1 MKWVKILI
9 GFFAG
14 LLLLLFLFTGAWLY
28 LFVLK
33 DLPSI
38 QELKNLEPTKLT
50 TVVAADGKVIGCYPP
65 DGFVIMEGKDIP
77 ARLKQA
83 FISAEDSSF
92 YKHAGFDI
100 KRIASALIADIRANS
115 YVQGAS
121 TITQQVIRS
130 YLLSRE
136 KRMSRKLKEIVLA
149 LRIEKTLTKDQI
161 LDLYLNRVYL
171 GSGAYGVGAA
181 SLRYFNKECRELTL
195 AEMAMIA
202 GVAPAPG
209 KYSPLNDFLA
219 AKKRQA
225 YVLSRMVTEG
235 YITEVEAMDALKEP
249 LAIKG
254 EAMAQ
259 FSTYPYV
266 TDYVKSIL
274 VEKYGEDILEKGVNV
289 QTSISPRLEDAAIQA
304 VRKGVIDI
312 EMRLGV
318 YRGPVQGL
326 SASDKDRILAFQ
338 QNLLAWQGPKL
349 YQLYWGRVQTVS
361 PLLVD
366 IGDRNVELGPECY
379 SWITPKGKWRP
390 TAALTPGDMVRLCST
405 PDGFILFQEPKVQA
419 LLVAF
424 DLETGG
430 TLALVGGVDY
440 NQSQFNRAVYAKRQ
454 SGSAIKP
461 FIYAAA
467 IDKGYTPST
476 IIFDSPVAYQA
487 AGEEEVWQP
496 RNFENKFY
504 GATTLRA
511 GLVLSRNVVTV
522 KVLRDIG
529 IDYALAYLK
538 KFDMGTAF
546 PRDLS
551 LGLGSGVVVPYS
563 FIRAY
568 GALASYGLAFDPF
581 LIQNVTQPGVGT
593 LFSVTLLN
601 TPQPAPAPALGVSVN
616 TTGLGTL
623 PDATEPEPAE
633 TGTAIEPS
641 PAFPSRARVISEQT
655 AYIITNILCDAV
667 RTGTGYRAK
676 ALGRPVAG
684 KTGTSDANRDAWFV
698 GYTPDVICGVWV
710 GYDDNTQSLG
720 KTDTGGTAA
729 CPIFTDFMQSAVS
742 GKPLRDF
749 RVPDGIIFSKIDA
762 ATGQPA
768 TDATTDV
775 KFEIYKGDTPAPG
788 QPQPQQQPQ
797 GQPQGPSEDQ
807 LLKEI
812 Y

>member
-1 MKWVKILI
+1 MRWVKIFI

-14 LLLLLFLFTGAWLY
+14 LLVLFLLFVGAWMY
-28 LFVLK
+28 LFVLR

-38 QELKNLEPTKLT
+38 QELRDLQPTSLT
-50 TVVAADGKVIGCYPP
+50 RVAASDGRIIGSFPP
-65 DGFVIMEGKDIP
+65 DGMIVMEGRDIP
-77 ARLKQA
+77 VRFKQA

-92 YKHAGFDI
+92 YRHAGLDL
-100 KRIASALIADIRANS
+100 KRIVSALIADIRATS

-130 YLLSRE
+130 YLLTRE
-136 KRMSRKLKEIVLA
+136 KKLSRKLKEIVLA

-181 SLRYFNKECRELTL
+181 ALRYFDKECRELTL

-209 KYSPLNDFLA
+209 KYSPLNDFPA
-219 AKKRQA
+219 ARRRQN

-235 YITEVEAMDALKEP
+235 YVTEAEAMDALKEP

-266 TDYVKSIL
+266 TDYVKSLL
-274 VEKYGEDILEKGVNV
+274 VQKYGESILGQGLKV
-289 QTSISPRLEDAAIQA
+289 QTSLSPRLEDAAIQA
-304 VRKGVIDI
+304 VRKGVIEI
-312 EMRLGV
+312 EMRLGK
-318 YRGPVQGL
+318 YHGPVQGF
-326 SASDKDRILAFQ
+326 SETDKTRMLAFQ
-338 QNLLAWQGPKL
+338 QNQLAWQGPKL
-349 YQLYWGRVQTVS
+349 YQLYWGRVQSVS

-366 IGDRNVELGPECY
+366 IGDRNVPLGPECW
-379 SWITPKGKWRP
+379 SWINPKGKWRP
-390 TAALTPGDMVRLCST
+390 TAALSPGDMVRLCST
-405 PDGFILFQEPKVQA
+405 PDGFILFQDPKVQA

-440 NQSQFNRAVYAKRQ
+440 AQSQFNRAVYAKRQ

-467 IDKGYTPST
+467 IDKGYTPSS
-476 IIFDSPVAYQA
+476 IVFDSPVAYQA
-487 AGEEEVWQP
+487 QDEEEVWQP
-496 RNFENKFY
+496 RNYGNKYY

-522 KVLRDIG
+522 KILKDIG
-529 IDYALAYLK
+529 IDYALSYLRQ
-538 KFDMGTAF
+538 FEMGTAF

-551 LGLGSGVVVPYS
+551 LALGSGVVIPYS

-568 GALASYGLAFDPF
+568 GTFASYGLAFDPY
-581 LIQNVTQPGVGT
+581 LIQSITQPGSGT
-593 LFSVTLLN
+593 LFTAPVLN
-601 TPQPAPAPALGVSVN
+601 GPPPAAPVLASTAS
-616 TTGLGTL
+616 TTGTMGPL
-623 PDATEPEPAE
+623 PDEVKEEGMTVELPPDLPARNR
-633 TGTAIEPS
+633 I
-641 PAFPSRARVISEQT
+641 ISEQT

-667 RTGTGYRAK
+667 QSGTGWRAK

-684 KTGTSDANRDAWFV
+684 KTGTSDESRDVWFV
-698 GYTPDVICGVWV
+698 GYTPDVLCGVWV
-710 GYDDNTQSLG
+710 GYDDNMESLG
-720 KTDTGGTAA
+720 KHDTGGTTA
-729 CPIFTDFMQSAVS
+729 CPIFTDFMQVAVS
-742 GKPLRDF
+742 GRPHRDF
-749 RVPDGIIFSKIDA
+749 RVPDGVVFSKIDA
-762 ATGQPA
+762 ATGMPA
-768 TDATTDV
+768 TEASENV
-775 KFEIYKGDTPAPG
+775 RFEIYKGDAAPAQQEPQETP
-788 QPQPQQQPQ
+788 
-797 GQPQGPSEDQ
+797 PQGPSEDQ
-807 LLKEI
+807 FLKEI

>member
-1 MKWVKILI
+1 MRWVKIFI

-14 LLLLLFLFTGAWLY
+14 LLVLFLLFVGAWMY
-28 LFVLK
+28 LFVLR

-38 QELKNLEPTKLT
+38 QELRDLQPTSLT
-50 TVVAADGKVIGCYPP
+50 QVAASDGRIIGSFPP
-65 DGFVIMEGKDIP
+65 DGMIVMEGRDIP
-77 ARLKQA
+77 VRFKQA

-92 YKHAGFDI
+92 YRHAGLDL
-100 KRIASALIADIRANS
+100 KRIVSALIADIRATS

-130 YLLSRE
+130 YLLTRE
-136 KRMSRKLKEIVLA
+136 KKLSRKLKEIVLA

-181 SLRYFNKECRELTL
+181 ALRYFDKECRELTL

-209 KYSPLNDFLA
+209 KYSPLNDFPA
-219 AKKRQA
+219 ARRRQN

-235 YITEVEAMDALKEP
+235 YVTEAEAMDALKEP

-266 TDYVKSIL
+266 TDYVKSLL
-274 VEKYGEDILEKGVNV
+274 VQKYGESILGQGLKV
-289 QTSISPRLEDAAIQA
+289 QTSLSPRLEDAAIQA
-304 VRKGVIDI
+304 VRKGVIEI
-312 EMRLGV
+312 EMRLGK
-318 YRGPVQGL
+318 YHGPVQGF
-326 SASDKDRILAFQ
+326 SETDKTRMLAFQ
-338 QNLLAWQGPKL
+338 QNQLAWQGPKL
-349 YQLYWGRVQTVS
+349 YQLYWGRVQSVS

-366 IGDRNVELGPECY
+366 IGDRNVPLGPECW
-379 SWITPKGKWRP
+379 SWINPKGKWRP
-390 TAALTPGDMVRLCST
+390 TAALSPGDMVRLCST
-405 PDGFILFQEPKVQA
+405 PDGFILFQDPKVQA

-440 NQSQFNRAVYAKRQ
+440 AQSQFNRAVYAKRQ

-467 IDKGYTPST
+467 IDKGYTPSS

-487 AGEEEVWQP
+487 QAEEEVWQP
-496 RNFENKFY
+496 RNYGNKYY

-522 KVLRDIG
+522 KILKDIG
-529 IDYALAYLK
+529 IDYALSYLGQ
-538 KFDMGTAF
+538 FEMGTAF

-551 LGLGSGVVVPYS
+551 LALGSGVVIPYS

-568 GALASYGLAFDPF
+568 GTFASYGLAFDPY
-581 LIQNVTQPGVGT
+581 LIQSITQPGSGT
-593 LFSVTLLN
+593 LFTAPVLN
-601 TPQPAPAPALGVSVN
+601 GPPPAAPALASTAS
-616 TTGLGTL
+616 TTGTMGPL
-623 PDATEPEPAE
+623 PDEVKDEGTTVELPPDLPARNR
-633 TGTAIEPS
+633 I
-641 PAFPSRARVISEQT
+641 ISEQT

-667 RTGTGYRAK
+667 QSGTGWRAK

-684 KTGTSDANRDAWFV
+684 KTGTSDESRDVWFV
-698 GYTPDVICGVWV
+698 GYTPDVLCGVWV
-710 GYDDNTQSLG
+710 GYDDNMESLG
-720 KTDTGGTAA
+720 KHDTGGTTA
-729 CPIFTDFMQSAVS
+729 CPIFTDFMQVAVS
-742 GKPLRDF
+742 GRPHRDF
-749 RVPDGIIFSKIDA
+749 RVPDGVVFSKIDA
-762 ATGQPA
+762 ATGMPA
-768 TDATTDV
+768 TEASENV
-775 KFEIYKGDTPAPG
+775 RFEIYKGDAAPAQQEPQETP
-788 QPQPQQQPQ
+788 
-797 GQPQGPSEDQ
+797 PQGPPEDQ
-807 LLKEI
+807 FLKEI

>member
-1 MKWVKILI
+1 MRWVKIFI

-14 LLLLLFLFTGAWLY
+14 LLVLFLLFVGAWIY

-38 QELKNLEPTKLT
+38 QELKNLEPTRLT
-50 TVVAADGKVIGCYPP
+50 TVVASDGKIIGSYPP
-65 DGFVIMEGKDIP
+65 DGMIIMEGKDIP
-77 ARLKQA
+77 VKLKQA

-92 YKHAGFDI
+92 YKHAGFDL
-100 KRIASALIADIRANS
+100 KRIVSALIVDIRANS

-130 YLLSRE
+130 YLLTRE
-136 KRMSRKLKEIVLA
+136 KRLSRKLKEIVLA

-181 SLRYFNKECRELTL
+181 SLRYFDKECRELSL

-209 KYSPLNDFLA
+209 KYSPLNDFPA

-235 YITEVEAMDALKEP
+235 YITEAEGMDALKEP

-254 EAMAQ
+254 ETLAQ
-259 FSTYPYV
+259 FTAYPYV
-266 TDYVKSIL
+266 TDYVKSLL
-274 VEKYGEDILEKGVNV
+274 VQKYGEEILTKGMKV
-289 QTSISPRLEDAAIQA
+289 QTSLSPRLEDAAIQA
-304 VRKGVIDI
+304 VRKGVIEI
-312 EMRLGV
+312 EMRLGR
-318 YRGPVQGL
+318 YRGPVQVM
-326 SASDKDRILAFQ
+326 SETDKERILAFQ
-338 QNLLAWQGPKL
+338 QNQLAWQGPKL
-349 YQLYWGRVQTVS
+349 YQLYWGRVQRVM
-361 PLLVD
+361 PLMVD
-366 IGDRNVELGPECY
+366 IGDRNVELGQECY
-379 SWITPKGKWRP
+379 SWINPKGKWRP
-390 TAALTPGDMVRLCST
+390 TAALNPGDMVRLCST
-405 PDGFILFQEPKVQA
+405 PDGFILFQDPKVQA

-430 TLALVGGVDY
+430 TIALVGGVDY
-440 NQSQFNRAVYAKRQ
+440 TQSQFNRAVYAKRQ

-467 IDKGYTPST
+467 IDKGYTPSS

-487 AGEEEVWQP
+487 QGEEEVWQP
-496 RNFENKFY
+496 KNFENKFY

-522 KVLRDIG
+522 KILKDIG
-529 IDYALAYLK
+529 IDYALSYLRQ
-538 KFDMGTAF
+538 FEMGTTF

-551 LGLGSGVVVPYS
+551 LALGSGVVIPYN
-563 FIRAY
+563 FIKAY
-568 GALASYGLAFDPF
+568 GTFASYGQMFDPF
-581 LIQNVTQPGVGT
+581 LIQGITQPGGGT
-593 LFSVTLLN
+593 LFTATLMHSPGEAPLTSTANSTGAVMPTDTSAPYPEEN
-601 TPQPAPAPALGVSVN
+601 TGMTVELPPDLPAR
-616 TTGLGTL
+616 TR
-623 PDATEPEPAE
+623 
-633 TGTAIEPS
+633 I
-641 PAFPSRARVISEQT
+641 ISEQT
-655 AYIITNILCDAV
+655 AYIVTNILCDAV
-667 RTGTGYRAK
+667 QTGTGWKAK
-676 ALGRPVAG
+676 SLGRPVAG

-698 GYTPDVICGVWV
+698 GYTPDVLCGVWV
-710 GYDDNTQSLG
+710 GYDDNMESLG

-729 CPIFTDFMQSAVS
+729 CPIFTDFMQTAVS
-742 GKPLRDF
+742 GRPARDF

-768 TDATTDV
+768 TEATTNV
-775 KFEIYKGDTPAPG
+775 RFEIYKGDTAPQLQE
-788 QPQPQQQPQ
+788 QPQEQQ
-797 GQPQGPSEDQ
+797 QGPSEDQ